1 MKRIFFFFCFVTLIG
16 TAQAY
21 TQTGPQAAFDLA
33 NTELENGNYN
43 TALQQYKSIEQNG
56 HISGALYLNMGIA
69 ATQVD
74 SLGLAKYYLLKAR
87 QFDEVSMEAGRALE
101 YVNSQFSRQSA
112 TLPKLPWDRAVD
124 YLKSGPGAK
133 GVFFTGIVFAF
144 VALILLAGKW
154 FSFIRFEKQAH
165 IIAGSAILAALI
177 VILAFYTDYVDRRY
191 DEAVLVEQESRV
203 LERPAADAPLV
214 SMAYEG
220 YSLTLDHRESEG
232 HDGWYYV
239 RLGNGQYGWI
249 EAQGIKTL

>member
-1 MKRIFFFFCFVTLIG
+1 MKRIFFFSFFIILISA
-16 TAQAY
+16 AQPLA
-21 TQTGPQAAFDLA
+21 QTGPQAAFDLA
-33 NTELENGNYN
+33 NTELENGNYH

-56 HISGALYLNMGIA
+56 YQSGALYLNMGIA
-69 ATQVD
+69 ATQID
-74 SLGLAKYYLLKAR
+74 SLGLAKYYLLKAA
-87 QFDEVSMEAGRALE
+87 QFEQVRTEASRALE

-144 VALILLAGKW
+144 LALILLTGKW
-154 FSFIRFEKQAH
+154 FSFIRFPKQAQVTTASA
-165 IIAGSAILAALI
+165 IIALLI

-191 DEAVLVEQESRV
+191 DQAILIEPESRV

-214 SMAYEG
+214 SIAYEG

-232 HDGWYYV
+232 HEGWYYV

-249 EAQGIKTL
+249 EAKGIKTL